1 MQMYEKAEI
10 IPPDSVCTAC
20 GCQEVTV
27 RLFLGRRLSV
37 WSPGNMLLHFYIS
50 YTDYKKSGRF
60 TCTDTH
66 GKIIFVQINSVN
78 PWQSRI

>member
-27 RLFLGRRLSV
+27 RLFLGRRLSL
-37 WSPGNMLLHFYIS
+37 WSLDNMLLHFCIS
-50 YTDYKKSGRF
+50 YTDYKKSGRL
-60 TCTDTH
+60 TCIYTH
-66 GKIIFVQINSVN
+66 VNITFAQIHSVN
-78 PWQSRI
+78 PQQSRV